1 MNDPSRVVDWPP
13 PRRPPRRN
21 RGGLVIFAVMA
32 AILFGGGTALS
43 YYVESLW
50 FDALG
55 YVDVFWKTLNIQ
67 AAVFIGFAAV
77 TFLVLYGSYLALKPA
92 RLGEPTG
99 VPLLIN
105 RQPLPLPGELPGPPF
120 LISAQPSQ
128 RPVEP
133 VLRLIALGGSLAIA
147 FVTGAGM
154 MANWKT

>member
-77 TFLVLYGSYLALKPA
+77 TFLVLYGSYLALEPA
-92 RLGEPTG
+92 RPRRGAPPP
-99 VPLLIN
+99 PLL
-105 RQPLPLPGELPGPPF
+105 
-120 LISAQPSQ
+120 
-128 RPVEP
+128 
-133 VLRLIALGGSLAIA
+133 
-147 FVTGAGM
+147 
-154 MANWKT
+154 